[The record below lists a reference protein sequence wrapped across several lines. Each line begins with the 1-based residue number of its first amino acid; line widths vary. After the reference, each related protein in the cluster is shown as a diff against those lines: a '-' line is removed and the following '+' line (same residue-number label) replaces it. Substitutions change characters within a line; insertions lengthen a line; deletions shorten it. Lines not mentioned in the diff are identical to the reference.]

1 MTGNKE
7 LMIGVFPNLSKEGSL
22 ELSGRLLDW
31 LEAEGYCGCVPS
43 CLSAVVRRPGRDLPL
58 HLWPERVRFA
68 VVLGGDGTLLAAGR
82 GLGSR
87 GVPLLG
93 VNLGHFGFLTE
104 LESEEL
110 FSALPSFLSGRYKE
124 DKRIFLKASVVR
136 HGVEI
141 QTGLAMNEACILKGP
156 YGRMTITTLRV
167 GRSVVDTYSADGVII
182 ATPTGSTA
190 YSLSAGGPLMEPSIE
205 ALLVTPVCAH
215 TLYSRSIVLPAQ
227 EPCEI
232 EVVEPSQS
240 TSLSVDGQ
248 EFFALERGDIV
259 RVAVAGPKV
268 TLLRRENWSFYNVLR
283 RKMKE
288 GADRLPR

>member
-1 MTGNKE
+1 M
-7 LMIGVFPNLSKEGSL
+7 
-22 ELSGRLLDW
+22 R
-31 LEAEGYCGCVPS
+31 
-43 CLSAVVRRPGRDLPL
+43 
-58 HLWPERVRFA
+58 LWPERVRFA
-68 VVLGGDGTLLAAGR
+68 VVLGGDGTLLAAAR
-82 GLGSR
+82 GLGSK

-110 FSALPSFLSGRYKE
+110 FSTLPSFLSGRFIE
-124 DKRIFLKASVVR
+124 DRRIFLRASVIRGDQVIR
-136 HGVEI
+136 
-141 QTGLAMNEACILKGP
+141 TGLAMNEACVVKGP
-156 YGRMTITTLRV
+156 YGRMIVTTLRV
-167 GRSVVDTYSADGVII
+167 GGNIVDTYSADGVII

-232 EVVEPSQS
+232 EVIEPSHS
-240 TSLSVDGQ
+240 TSLCVDGQ
-248 EFFALERGDIV
+248 EFFALKRGDRV

-268 TLLRRENWSFYNVLR
+268 TLLRRENWSFYHVLR

>member
-1 MTGNKE
+1 MFSKTGS
-7 LMIGVFPNLSKEGSL
+7 MIGVFPNLHKEGSL
-22 ELSGRLLDW
+22 DVSTRLLDW
-31 LEAEGYCGCVPS
+31 LEVHGYRGCVPP
-43 CLSAVVRRPGRDLPL
+43 CLSVLVGRPGHDLPVS
-58 HLWPERVRFA
+58 LWPERVRFA
-68 VVLGGDGTLLAAGR
+68 IVLGGDGTLLAAGR
-82 GLGSR
+82 ALGSR
-87 GVPLLG
+87 GIPLLG

-110 FSALPSFLSGRYKE
+110 FSTLPLFLSGRFKE
-124 DKRIFLKASVVR
+124 DKRIFLRASVLRDGQVIR
-136 HGVEI
+136 
-141 QTGLAMNEACILKGP
+141 TGLAMNDACVLKGP
-156 YGRMTITTLRV
+156 YGRMTITTVRV
-167 GRSVVDTYSADGVII
+167 GENVVDTYSADGVII

-227 EPCEI
+227 EACEV

-240 TSLSVDGQ
+240 TSLSLDGQ
-248 EFFALERGDIV
+248 EFFALQRGDRV

-268 TLLRRENWSFYNVLR
+268 TLLRREGWSFYNVLR
-283 RKMKE
+283 RKLKE